1 VQTSKP
7 TTPPTTPGWSRTSAA
22 WLSSRPSP
30 RRTSTVQSLS
40 GGSTHGNCF
49 VQTEPFLRSLRMG
62 RPSSRL
68 NLSVSDL
75 CHVFTVRIRYLTALL
90 NTNLIA
96 TVPVLLVSLSKI
108 QHMIGRYWAEQK
120 KSLKDAK
127 ELEQR
132 NFMDTVQFSLCS
144 LDECVPCLPACLLSL
159 SLCLS
164 VACV

>member
-1 VQTSKP
+1 
-7 TTPPTTPGWSRTSAA
+7 
-22 WLSSRPSP
+22 
-30 RRTSTVQSLS
+30 
-40 GGSTHGNCF
+40 
-49 VQTEPFLRSLRMG
+49 M
-62 RPSSRL
+62 
-68 NLSVSDL
+68 
-75 CHVFTVRIRYLTALL
+75 FTVRIRYLTALL

-144 LDECVPCLPACLLSL
+144 LDECVLCLLAYSL
-159 SLCLS
+159 SLCLF

>member
-1 VQTSKP
+1 
-7 TTPPTTPGWSRTSAA
+7 
-22 WLSSRPSP
+22 
-30 RRTSTVQSLS
+30 
-40 GGSTHGNCF
+40 
-49 VQTEPFLRSLRMG
+49 
-62 RPSSRL
+62 
-68 NLSVSDL
+68 
-75 CHVFTVRIRYLTALL
+75 VFTVRIRYLTALL

-144 LDECVPCLPACLLSL
+144 LDECVLCLPACLLSL